1 MDGYIK
7 IFRQLLNWEWYT
19 DGNVL
24 RVFLHL
30 LLNANFKPSRFRGL
44 TLPVGALVVSID
56 SLSASLG
63 LSSQQIRTALKKL
76 ESTGEI
82 NKQITNK
89 FTIITICKWECY
101 QAETNT
107 EQQAN
112 NKQITNKQQANN
124 KQITTEEEYKNV
136 RKKECKNIDSSC
148 ENSQPTDQLEKEPP
162 KTLEERQRDF
172 YDEVAQYVGKYD
184 KEMLRAFYDYWS
196 EPTQNKK
203 HPKMRKDTE
212 RTWATGGRLATWYRR
227 QNETQNTNNQ
237 QFNNKNYGT
246 NQNSNRRN
254 GLTDEEV
261 IEAVNAGFALA
272 RAEGIIE

>member
-107 EQQAN
+107 EQQTN
-112 NKQITNKQQANN
+112 NKQITDKQQTNN

-136 RKKECKNIDSSC
+136 RKKEYKDSYINESG
-148 ENSQPTDQLEKEPP
+148 EINSPTPP
-162 KTLEERQRDF
+162 KKKTIDERIADF
-172 YDEVAQYVGKYD
+172 TEDIRKYENLYPR
-184 KEMLRAFYDYWS
+184 EMLNEFWSYW
-196 EPTQNKK
+196 
-203 HPKMRKDTE
+203 TE
-212 RTWATGGRLATWYRR
+212 RNKSRTKFRAELQKTWDTGRRLATWAKKDD
-227 QNETQNTNNQ
+227 N
-237 QFNNKNYGT
+237 FNKNINNNGT
-246 NQNSNRRN
+246 NQQTNRKN

-261 IEAVNAGFALA
+261 IEAVTGGLGLHFANQNNRDA
-272 RAEGIIE
+272 NN

>member
-107 EQQAN
+107 EQQTN
-112 NKQITNKQQANN
+112 NKQITSQQQTNN
-124 KQITTEEEYKNV
+124 KQITTEEECNNV
-136 RKKECKNIDSSC
+136 RKKEDINIDNENVAKATKRAKFQKPTLNEIREFAFAENLSNLDC
-148 ENSQPTDQLEKEPP
+148 ERFFNYYESNGWKVGRNS
-162 KTLEERQRDF
+162 
-172 YDEVAQYVGKYD
+172 
-184 KEMLRAFYDYWS
+184 M
-196 EPTQNKK
+196 
-203 HPKMRKDTE
+203 KD
-212 RTWATGGRLATWYRR
+212 WKATARNWNR
-227 QNETQNTNNQ
+227 NNDNNNQ
-237 QFNNKNYGT
+237 LNFNNNGRNQQTDAERLKVPHIGT
-246 NQNSNRRN
+246 F
-254 GLTDEEV
+254 TDEQFDAICEMGRMLSKQ
-261 IEAVNAGFALA
+261 NASD
-272 RAEGIIE
+272 

>member
-112 NKQITNKQQANN
+112 NKQITDKQQANN

-136 RKKECKNIDSSC
+136 RKKEDINIDNENVAKSPKRAKFQKPTLQELQEFAFAENLMNVDC
-148 ENSQPTDQLEKEPP
+148 ERFFNYYESNGWKVGRNSMKDWKATA
-162 KTLEERQRDF
+162 RN
-172 YDEVAQYVGKYD
+172 
-184 KEMLRAFYDYWS
+184 W
-196 EPTQNKK
+196 N
-203 HPKMRKDTE
+203 RKND
-212 RTWATGGRLATWYRR
+212 
-227 QNETQNTNNQ
+227 NNNQ
-237 QFNNKNYGT
+237 LNFNNNGRNQQTDAERLKVPHIGT
-246 NQNSNRRN
+246 F
-254 GLTDEEV
+254 TDEQFDAICEMGRMLSKQ
-261 IEAVNAGFALA
+261 NASD
-272 RAEGIIE
+272 

>member
-76 ESTGEI
+76 ENTGEI

-107 EQQAN
+107 EQQTN
-112 NKQITNKQQANN
+112 NKQITDKQQTNN

-136 RKKECKNIDSSC
+136 RKKEDINIIDSGDKSPKRAKFQKPTLQELQEFAFA
-148 ENSQPTDQLEKEPP
+148 ENLMNVDCNRFFDYYESNGWKVGRNAMKDWRA
-162 KTLEERQRDF
+162 TLRN
-172 YDEVAQYVGKYD
+172 
-184 KEMLRAFYDYWS
+184 W
-196 EPTQNKK
+196 N
-203 HPKMRKDTE
+203 
-212 RTWATGGRLATWYRR
+212 RTP
-227 QNETQNTNNQ
+227 QNTNNQ
-237 QFNNKNYGT
+237 QFNNKNYGN
-246 NQNSNRRN
+246 NQNSNRKN

-261 IEAVNAGFALA
+261 IEAVNAGYALA

>member
-76 ESTGEI
+76 ENTGEI

-107 EQQAN
+107 EQQTN
-112 NKQITNKQQANN
+112 NKQITDKQQTNN
-124 KQITTEEEYKNV
+124 KQITTEEENV
-136 RKKECKNIDSSC
+136 RKKEDSNIIDSGDKSPSRTKFQKPTLQELQEFAFA
-148 ENSQPTDQLEKEPP
+148 ENLMNVDCNRFFDYYESNGWKVGRNAMKDWRA
-162 KTLEERQRDF
+162 TLRN
-172 YDEVAQYVGKYD
+172 
-184 KEMLRAFYDYWS
+184 W
-196 EPTQNKK
+196 N
-203 HPKMRKDTE
+203 
-212 RTWATGGRLATWYRR
+212 RTP
-227 QNETQNTNNQ
+227 QNTNNQ
-237 QFNNKNYGT
+237 QFNNKNYGR
-246 NQNSNRRN
+246 NQQTDAERLKVPHI
-254 GLTDEEV
+254 GTFTDEQFDAICEMGRMLSKQ
-261 IEAVNAGFALA
+261 NASD
-272 RAEGIIE
+272 

>member
-112 NKQITNKQQANN
+112 NKQITDKQQANN

-136 RKKECKNIDSSC
+136 RKKEDINIDNENVAKATKRAKFQKPTLQELQEFAFAENLMNVDC
-148 ENSQPTDQLEKEPP
+148 ERFFNYYESNGWKVGRNAMKDWRATLRNWNRTPQNNVNTLNSNNYAKNRLKEPH
-162 KTLEERQRDF
+162 
-172 YDEVAQYVGKYD
+172 VG
-184 KEMLRAFYDYWS
+184 
-196 EPTQNKK
+196 
-203 HPKMRKDTE
+203 
-212 RTWATGGRLATWYRR
+212 
-227 QNETQNTNNQ
+227 
-237 QFNNKNYGT
+237 QF
-246 NQNSNRRN
+246 
-254 GLTDEEV
+254 TDEQFDAICEMGRMLSKQ
-261 IEAVNAGFALA
+261 NASG
-272 RAEGIIE
+272 

>member
-112 NKQITNKQQANN
+112 NKQITSQQQTNN

-136 RKKECKNIDSSC
+136 RKKEDNNIIDSGDKSPSRAKFQKPTLQELQEFAFA
-148 ENSQPTDQLEKEPP
+148 ENLTNVDCNRFFDYYESNGWKVGRNAMKDWRATLRNWNRTPQNNVNTLNSNNYAKNRLKEPHVGQF
-162 KTLEERQRDF
+162 T
-172 YDEVAQYVGKYD
+172 DEQFDAIC
-184 KEMLRAFYDYWS
+184 EM
-196 EPTQNKK
+196 
-203 HPKMRKDTE
+203 
-212 RTWATGGRLATWYRR
+212 GRLIT
-227 QNETQNTNNQ
+227 E
-237 QFNNKNYGT
+237 
-246 NQNSNRRN
+246 QNSINK
-254 GLTDEEV
+254 E
-261 IEAVNAGFALA
+261 
-272 RAEGIIE
+272 

>member
-107 EQQAN
+107 EQQTN
-112 NKQITNKQQANN
+112 NKQITSHQQTNN
-124 KQITTEEEYKNV
+124 KQITTEEECNNV
-136 RKKECKNIDSSC
+136 RKKECKNIDCSC
-148 ENSQPTDQLEKEPP
+148 ENSQPTDQP
-162 KTLEERQRDF
+162 KNQPKKSLEERQKDF
-172 YDEVAQYVGKYD
+172 YDELTPFLEKYG
-184 KEMLRAFYDYWS
+184 KEMLRAFFDYWS
-196 EPTQNKK
+196 EPNKQK
-203 HPKMRKDTE
+203 NKMRFELQKTWDTG
-212 RTWATGGRLATWYRR
+212 RRLSTWAKR
-227 QNETQNTNNQ
+227 EENTMSNNQ
-237 QFNNKNYGT
+237 NFKSNGT
-246 NQNSNRRN
+246 RQQK
-254 GLTDEEV
+254 GLTDEE
-261 IEAVNAGFALA
+261 ILSAVAGGFALHSA
-272 RAEGIIE
+272 NKPTNN